1 MARSCGYLIRAAC
14 VAAAVAHEVGARE
27 IVDSPAT
34 ASVVCRDP
42 FLQPFAVD
50 SIWNTAIGS
59 AAVYAPANIYNES
72 VGHDRGPPTNF
83 HNDQDWII
91 RASASDPLTPWI
103 NDAGQ
108 FPGLCSAHASAG
120 RAHAPPIRFPASLV
134 TDCTPNNNAAA
145 VLMPDNKTILQ
156 FQPLYRPNASGPI
169 IGWYH
174 AGAPQDF
181 PWEISITSGDKP
193 VLQSALGSHGGSGLS
208 GIGGTIRL
216 GELLPG
222 GSINHAL
229 KLELWTTPYV
239 FGGVPSL
246 QSGNCAPW
254 SPGYNDSS
262 SGGCVPSMGRNQY
275 VWPAIGSDSG
285 SQKPGAEG
293 GLYKGSD
300 RNFAPG
306 SLLAIPPAVADSVK
320 TTTAVGAKIK
330 QALTD
335 YGGYFVDGK
344 RATVCERL
352 AFISARLRCYG
363 VLLAAHHAD
372 TGSKQGGAAICME
385 PGVSDEVVKMYGH
398 EQDFHIQNQVKPLSP
413 LYDDLLR
420 VFRALHIVTNN
431 GPESI
436 GGGGAPRRPP
446 APPLCTE

>member
-1 MARSCGYLIRAAC
+1 MVARIRGLIRAAAC
-14 VAAAVAHEVGARE
+14 VAAVVACPHEVGARE
-27 IVDSPAT
+27 PDVDFPAMT
-34 ASVVCRDP
+34 SADACRDP

-59 AAVYAPANIYNES
+59 AAIYAPANIYNES

-83 HNDQDWII
+83 HNDQDWIV
-91 RASASDPLTPWI
+91 RASASDPLTSWI

-120 RAHAPPIRFPASLV
+120 RGRAPPIRFPASLV

-222 GSINHAL
+222 GSISHAL

-246 QSGNCAPW
+246 QVGKCAPW

-285 SQKPGAEG
+285 SQTPGAKG

-306 SLLAIPPAVADSVK
+306 SLLAIPPAVADGVK

-330 QALTD
+330 QALID

-344 RATVCERL
+344 HATVRER
-352 AFISARLRCYG
+352 ISIPACLRMPEIPATFTSYDYGCYG
-363 VLLAAHHAD
+363 HPPRRYRLEAGRCSNLH
-372 TGSKQGGAAICME
+372 GARRVRRGREDVRARAELPHPE
-385 PGVSDEVVKMYGH
+385 PG
-398 EQDFHIQNQVKPLSP
+398 Q
-413 LYDDLLR
+413 
-420 VFRALHIVTNN
+420 ATVTFV
-431 GPESI
+431 
-436 GGGGAPRRPP
+436 
-446 APPLCTE
+446 